1 MKKYEFVLVVI
12 GALVLFLV
20 VVVQVRATSSASC
33 RKEHAGS
40 KHVHKQKQ
48 IVSGGD
54 QRLWVCNED
63 SEGALICWEMEK
75 CW

>member
-1 MKKYEFVLVVI
+1 MRKPEFLLVLF
-12 GALVLFLV
+12 GALVLLV
-20 VVVQVRATSSASC
+20 VAAQAHTTSSTSC
-33 RKEHAGS
+33 RQEHAGS

-48 IVSGGD
+48 IISGGD